1 MVNKNLLYSK
11 IILKGD
17 NWRILAQKLN
27 MYTATLHCKLRGETE
42 FKPSEIVKIRK
53 LYDLTAQ
60 DIVDIF
66 LNDLEAA

>member
-17 NWRILAQKLN
+17 NWRILAQKLD

-42 FKPSEIVKIRK
+42 FKTSEIAKIRK
-53 LYDLTAQ
+53 FYDLTAQ

-66 LNDLEAA
+66 LNELEVA